1 MPFPRAFARFNRRVP
16 NRFVR
21 LFAGWL
27 PPLCVVTHRGRVSG
41 RSYSTPVLGFR
52 SRDGL
57 VVALFYGARS
67 DWVRN
72 VLAAGRVE
80 VRRLGATR
88 EYTRP
93 RLLGVEEGARL
104 FPPVLRG
111 SLRFLGVRHC
121 LALTSGSPD

>member
-1 MPFPRAFARFNRRVP
+1 M
-16 NRFVR
+16 
-21 LFAGWL
+21 
-27 PPLCVVTHRGRVSG
+27 CVVTHRGRVSG

-52 SRDGL
+52 SQDGL

-72 VLAAGRVE
+72 ALAAGRVE
-80 VRRLGATR
+80 VRRVGATR